1 MYSREIERIIESLTK
16 LPSVGPRAA
25 ARFAFYL
32 ANQSKKD
39 RDRLVEDIRNLNSLN
54 RCESCFKLSKINPC
68 NICSDDTRKRDELA
82 DAART
87 DFYKAYDRGE
97 PDQADIANASVAAG
111 RRFQFAM
118 QQLNLESLFGVA
130 GISKPSKPV
139 PGYEDWTVEKIGQKL
154 QQHQNRKRYPD
165 KELAKTYALSE
176 KDYKRYSTAFQMA
189 RACEDVIVTRATSKA
204 VKREVPGFIEHLW
217 KKQGERE
224 YAEDGTRMET
234 AA

>member
-1 MYSREIERIIESLTK
+1 MSKPPKK
-16 LPSVGPRAA
+16 LVWAGAKYGAPKETLERAA
-25 ARFAFYL
+25 AMYGALRALSGEDPSVSKPL
-32 ANQSKKD
+32 AMLYGLGGLYD
-39 RDRLVEDIRNLNSLN
+39 LEA
-54 RCESCFKLSKINPC
+54 
-68 NICSDDTRKRDELA
+68 DDTRKRDELA